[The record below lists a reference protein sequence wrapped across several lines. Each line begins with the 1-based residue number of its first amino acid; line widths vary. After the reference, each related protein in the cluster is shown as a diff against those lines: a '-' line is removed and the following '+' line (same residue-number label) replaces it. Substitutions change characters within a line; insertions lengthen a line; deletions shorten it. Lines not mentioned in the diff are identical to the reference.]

1 LKLENRRKL
10 VQILVEKSRK
20 SLAAAVSLL
29 REDFTEAAIS
39 RAYYAAFYLAQAAL
53 ATKDISRSKHS
64 GVIAAF
70 GEHLTKKGAL
80 AEELHKT
87 FLKLYEKRVTS
98 DYSVEAFLSSDETKE
113 TLEAARK
120 FAKSVETYLQEWMA
134 KSLEE

>member
-10 VQILVEKSRK
+10 VQVLLEKSRK
-20 SLAAAVSLL
+20 SLAAAISLA

-70 GEHLTKKGAL
+70 GEHLTKKGLL

-87 FLKLYEKRVTS
+87 FLKLYEKRITS
-98 DYSVEAFLSSDETKE
+98 DYSVEAVPSSDETRE
-113 TLEAARK
+113 ALEAAKK
-120 FAKSVETYLQEWMA
+120 FAKSVATYLREWLA

>member
-1 LKLENRRKL
+1 MKLENRRKL
-10 VQILVEKSRK
+10 VQILVEKSRR
-20 SLAAAVSLL
+20 SLAAAASLSK
-29 REDFTEAAIS
+29 EGFTEAAIS

-64 GVIAAF
+64 GVMAAL
-70 GEHLTKKGAL
+70 GEHLTKKGPL
-80 AEELHKT
+80 PEELHKT

-98 DYSVEAFLSSDETKE
+98 DYSVEAVPSADETKE

-120 FAKSVETYLQEWMA
+120 FAESVEIYLQEWMA